1 MTSPD
6 RYRNA
11 LAGLDLPAEWQV
23 EVAIRPRRRCTALEV
38 KPGGDV
44 VVLVPPTADPDE
56 LVRFVGSRRRWIA
69 AQVDT
74 ATRLAPDHAVKQL
87 VDGEEFALLG
97 QRHRL
102 CLVDTMP
109 AAVEQLPAAT
119 ADGLLYV
126 RRQRPQQVRRAVIDL
141 YRQVGLAWLRREGRQ
156 YEPNGGITGLNYAVR
171 DLGRSRL
178 GTYTGPPQHTTML
191 HWAVFGLPMHL
202 AEYVLVHEQAHATRP
217 SGQPHGRSWQRR
229 MTLWMPAWRS
239 RQEELAEVGR
249 HAWLGDWNRCS

>member
-1 MTSPD
+1 MTSVD

-11 LAGLDLPAEWQV
+11 LAALALPAEWQV
-23 EVAIRPRRRCTALEV
+23 EVSIRPRRRRAAVEV
-38 KPGGDV
+38 KPGGEV
-44 VVLVPPTADPDE
+44 VVLVPPTSDPDE
-56 LVRFVGSRRRWIA
+56 VARFVGSHRRWIA

-74 ATRLAPDHAVKQL
+74 ATRLAPDHPVKQL

-97 QRHRL
+97 QCHRL

-109 AAVEQLPAAT
+109 PAVEQLPAAT
-119 ADGLLYV
+119 DDGVLCV

-156 YEPNGGITGLNYAVR
+156 YELDGGITGLNYAVR
-171 DLGRSRL
+171 DLGRHRW
-178 GTYTGPPQHTTML
+178 GTYTGPPRHTTTL
-191 HWAVFGLPMHL
+191 HWAVFGLPVHL

-217 SGQPHGRSWQRR
+217 GGQPHGRSWQRR
-229 MTLWMPAWRS
+229 MTLWMPDWRS

-249 HAWLGDWNRCS
+249 HAWLGDWNRC